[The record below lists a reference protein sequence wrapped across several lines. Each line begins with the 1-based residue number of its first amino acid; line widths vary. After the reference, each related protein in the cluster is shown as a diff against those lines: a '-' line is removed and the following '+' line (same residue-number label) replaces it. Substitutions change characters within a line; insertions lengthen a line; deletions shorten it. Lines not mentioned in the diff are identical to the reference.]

1 MTREE
6 HYWAYYRTLGLEPGC
21 TWPQLKAAYR
31 RAAHA
36 WHPDRFQ
43 DRPHDR
49 AMAEEKIK
57 EVNYAFHRLAK
68 YYRQCGILP
77 CTPAD
82 TTASTVTSRPYH
94 KYRKA
99 HEGSVASPKHH
110 TSVAKSPLG
119 ISPTLGRSPRRSYIA
134 KGLLMVSA
142 SVLGYTLFNDAT
154 EPQHSKPSYLAT
166 ESTLKPKTS
175 IKSGSDNVQA
185 LPSEETESYGFT
197 FGCSIGDVLDIQ
209 GIPSRTEGNIWYY
222 GSSRVVFE
230 HGVVV
235 NWESLPSDP
244 LRTVVRANFT
254 FGSPEAE
261 VRKIQGEP
269 LHETKNVWTY
279 RISKVYFKEG
289 KVTGWYSSVLDPL
302 KIEEKIEK

>member
-1 MTREE
+1 MMTREE
-6 HYWAYYRTLGLEPGC
+6 HYRAYYRTLGLEPGC

-31 RAAHA
+31 RAVHA

-68 YYRQCGILP
+68 YYRQCGTLP

-82 TTASTVTSRPYH
+82 TTASTVTSHPYH
-94 KYRKA
+94 KHRKA
-99 HEGSVASPKHH
+99 HEGSVASPKH
-110 TSVAKSPLG
+110 TSVANSPLG

-175 IKSGSDNVQA
+175 IIQFDQSCLTDNPA
-185 LPSEETESYGFT
+185 
-197 FGCSIGDVLDIQ
+197 
-209 GIPSRTEGNIWYY
+209 
-222 GSSRVVFE
+222 
-230 HGVVV
+230 
-235 NWESLPSDP
+235 
-244 LRTVVRANFT
+244 
-254 FGSPEAE
+254 
-261 VRKIQGEP
+261 
-269 LHETKNVWTY
+269 
-279 RISKVYFKEG
+279 
-289 KVTGWYSSVLDPL
+289 
-302 KIEEKIEK
+302 